1 MADGA
6 FGTAGARAVSRA
18 ALACTDGKGCVT
30 TRSRQRTDCLVLVK
44 DRNTAFAQPLVAR
57 VTEFILYFTIN
68 HFIWVHIDK
77 CFLNLNKY
85 SNIICKL
92 VQKQQDS
99 QQQVL
104 LQPHNNRQD
113 ISLYAERYAMK
124 HLVPF
129 L

>member
-57 VTEFILYFTIN
+57 VTKFILYFTII
-68 HFIWVHIDK
+68 IWVHIDK
-77 CFLNLNKY
+77 CFLNLNKHSY
-85 SNIICKL
+85 IICKP
-92 VQKQQDS
+92 VEKQ
-99 QQQVL
+99 L
-104 LQPHNNRQD
+104 KNNRTA
-113 ISLYAERYAMK
+113 SNCFFATT
-124 HLVPF
+124 
-129 L
+129 